1 MNSCKSYSTKQRSV
15 ILDKM
20 MLNKNH
26 QYTAEELLHTLKN
39 DNTPVGK
46 ATLYR
51 YLDHLVQT
59 GEVKKFFKN
68 DNIAC
73 FYQYVGKHCDEH
85 YHLKCSDCG
94 KIIHLELKQINTLNN
109 KIKKDYGFSV
119 EPSSVILYGVCEE
132 CKKEVRNEK

>member
-1 MNSCKSYSTKQRSV
+1 MNSCRSYSTKQRSV

-68 DNIAC
+68 
-73 FYQYVGKHCDEH
+73 
-85 YHLKCSDCG
+85 
-94 KIIHLELKQINTLNN
+94 N
-109 KIKKDYGFSV
+109 KRTIRLFSV
-119 EPSSVILYGVCEE
+119 AALSLVGIIVVASIKPKTKESSD
-132 CKKEVRNEK
+132 EV